1 MDAQLS
7 WLGFCCTSVNSF
19 NLGSSSSYLAS
30 NPSSHRQR
38 HCTVAATATVTMLT
52 ILTILNLFKSQN
64 ALPNETSW
72 TSRTS
77 QSRASHPAMV
87 VVSVEDMTFGKRR
100 RSTYAGEGKVQV
112 QFVRAALDE
121 EAQCLGKRLY
131 LRSNAARGGRLGWG
145 GAGSIY
151 RTLNSCCEIS
161 CHCFLSVFIRP
172 PPLRLPLPLYPLFAI
187 VLSKPTHPSLLL
199 QSEHRMPIPS
209 LEPFVSHPVGMMF
222 PVPRGKGL
230 SAW

>member
-7 WLGFCCTSVNSF
+7 RLGFCCTSVNSF

-52 ILTILNLFKSQN
+52 MLTMLNLFKSQN
-64 ALPNETSW
+64 VLPNETSW

-131 LRSNAARGGRLGWG
+131 LRSNAVKGTAGLGRGRHYLPNLEFLLRDILLLLLVCFCSILNFFLFLHRSLSSSVLG
-145 GAGSIY
+145 
-151 RTLNSCCEIS
+151 
-161 CHCFLSVFIRP
+161 
-172 PPLRLPLPLYPLFAI
+172 
-187 VLSKPTHPSLLL
+187 KPTHPGLLL

-230 SAW
+230 LAW

>member
-52 ILTILNLFKSQN
+52 MLTILNLFKSQN
-64 ALPNETSW
+64 VLPNETSW

-87 VVSVEDMTFGKRR
+87 VVSVEDMTFG
-100 RSTYAGEGKVQV
+100 SVV
-112 QFVRAALDE
+112 D
-121 EAQCLGKRLY
+121 RLM
-131 LRSNAARGGRLGWG
+131 
-145 GAGSIY
+145 
-151 RTLNSCCEIS
+151 
-161 CHCFLSVFIRP
+161 
-172 PPLRLPLPLYPLFAI
+172 
-187 VLSKPTHPSLLL
+187 
-199 QSEHRMPIPS
+199 Q
-209 LEPFVSHPVGMMF
+209 
-222 PVPRGKGL
+222 GKGRCRCSL
-230 SAW
+230 SGQP